1 MWEFLSRSRS
11 TDPLELMIHHRTG
24 LRVLLERVRAAP
36 TLPAPIDK
44 RVEDL
49 LGDTGRLTWDSLYEA
64 EQRLIASMPDEEVE
78 AEATRRFVE
87 AEKFQVPSLPAIKEA
102 YRAAQDGEPRKRAA
116 QFRVLLDDLQW
127 KYAKRRLDRA
137 TRTRAARALNVV
149 GTLLVLLTIGF
160 LAFLS
165 QRSPTDVGALYQI
178 LTVVI
183 FGLVGAFFSRMIA
196 FHSQAETL
204 DYDRIVSAFQ
214 MRYILIRLTI
224 GIVGAL
230 IFYFLVGGGLV
241 GGELFPKGGAASKG
255 FEAPKGFDVQ
265 FAKLVFWSFLA
276 GFSERLVPSTLERLD
291 AQAQQAKTP

>member
-1 MWEFLSRSRS
+1 MWEFLSRSKS
-11 TDPLELMIHHRTG
+11 TDPLELMIHYRTG
-24 LRVLLERVRAAP
+24 LRILLERVRAAP
-36 TLPAPIDK
+36 AVPAPIDK
-44 RVEDL
+44 RVEEL
-49 LGDTGRLTWDSLYEA
+49 LGDQGKLTWDALYEA
-64 EQRLIASMPDEEVE
+64 EQRLIASMPDEEIS

-87 AEKFQVPSLPAIKEA
+87 AEKFQVPSLAAINEA
-102 YRAAQDGEPRKRAA
+102 YKAARDDEPMKRAA

-149 GTLLVLLTIGF
+149 GTLLVLLTVAF
-160 LAFLS
+160 LAWLS
-165 QRSPTDVGALYQI
+165 LRSPTDVGALHQI
-178 LTVVI
+178 LMVVI

-224 GIVGAL
+224 GVVGAL
-230 IFYFLVGGGLV
+230 VFYFLIVGGLI
-241 GGELFPKGGAASKG
+241 GGELFPKITATLKA
-255 FEAPKGFDVQ
+255 FEIP
-265 FAKLVFWSFLA
+265 FAKVVFWSFLA

-291 AQAQQAKTP
+291 TQAQQAKTP